1 MLDKYLAMK
10 RFYRCSALFLCW
22 MAKRISGW
30 GICVSPFVVFC
41 LFVVV
46 CAVDLPFYMT
56 TGVNVDVILNC
67 FFTCK
72 DRASERDRP
81 YQRKKK
87 KKRFY
92 RILSPTMSATCLSWA
107 TICIAPCDCC
117 FGWIRF
123 CYWTGRGE
131 GSDDCNV
138 FESFAKLCGASA
150 SLSTL

>member
-56 TGVNVDVILNC
+56 TGVNVDVILNR

-87 KKRFY
+87 EAFLPYSK
-92 RILSPTMSATCLSWA
+92 
-107 TICIAPCDCC
+107 
-117 FGWIRF
+117 
-123 CYWTGRGE
+123 
-131 GSDDCNV
+131 SDHVSHLFVLGYDLHC
-138 FESFAKLCGASA
+138 AL
-150 SLSTL
+150 